1 MTCERFREVVVG
13 LDEVA
18 SVRDRAECGHLDTCA
33 DCRAW
38 FARFAEGSA
47 DWAGGGGVDLASA
60 VVARTAGTACARA
73 RGLMVSAVDDEP
85 DRNEAALLR
94 GHVTH
99 CVDCQAFAADLA
111 GALAALPGLAEMDP
125 DPGFAAAVLART
137 SRRPAPATWTDRAR
151 GAWQAVV
158 RRPRFAW
165 EAAYVCTLCWLLVFG
180 HPVVAFDWTTA
191 RVSAAAST
199 AVPERLQSVQ
209 GQARV
214 LKQQLV
220 NEVAR
225 TAGGVVDAG
234 RTRAEVAART
244 WQEHAMAWMHER
256 VAEFEASWRAV
267 VAWFAETEPDSAPVR
282 SSQ

>member
-13 LDEVA
+13 LDEAA
-18 SVRDRAECGHLDTCA
+18 SVRNRAEGRHLDACA
-33 DCRAW
+33 ECRAW
-38 FARFAEGSA
+38 FARFTEGIAAWEDEACA
-47 DWAGGGGVDLASA
+47 DLTAA
-60 VVARTAGTACARA
+60 VAARTSGKACDRA
-73 RGLMVSAVDDEP
+73 HTLMAAAADDELGR
-85 DRNEAALLR
+85 DEVVLLR
-94 GHVTH
+94 GHVAC
-99 CVDCQAFAADLA
+99 CVDCQAFEADLA
-111 GALAALPGLAEMDP
+111 SALAALPGLAEMDP
-125 DPGFAAAVLART
+125 DPGFAAAVLAHT
-137 SRRPAPATWTDRAR
+137 SRRPAPVTWADRAR

-180 HPVVAFDWTTA
+180 HPVAAFDWTTA

-199 AVPERLQSVQ
+199 AVPERLQSVH

-225 TAGGVVDAG
+225 TAGVVVDAG

-244 WQEHAMAWMHER
+244 WQEHAMAWMHAR
-256 VAEFEASWRAV
+256 VATFEASWRAI
-267 VAWFAETEPDSAPVR
+267 VAWLTETEPDSAPVR